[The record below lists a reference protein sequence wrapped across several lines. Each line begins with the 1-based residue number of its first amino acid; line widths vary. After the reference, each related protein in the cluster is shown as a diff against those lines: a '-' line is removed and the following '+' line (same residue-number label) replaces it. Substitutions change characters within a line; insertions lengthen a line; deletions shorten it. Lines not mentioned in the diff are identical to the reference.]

1 MDSLAT
7 AESKK
12 FVIFSSLKSNFRAAT
27 PALKKWTICL
37 SIGMPPEI
45 WKTKRRQLWKINE
58 LDECEA

>member
-45 WKTKRRQLWKINE
+45 
-58 LDECEA
+58 